1 MLLLIACL
9 SASTPPTT
17 GLQKA
22 AFAGFLKVTVKE
34 RERLGGGEGNV
45 LPRIVKINITPP
57 DLLFL
62 P

>member
-1 MLLLIACL
+1 MLLLIPCL

-22 AFAGFLKVTVKE
+22 AFAGFLKVTEE